1 MSKKKA
7 RKKTAAEK
15 RSYAQKS
22 LANNV
27 EKSMKRYLNDL
38 NGHSPNQLYDFFHG
52 KKLEYLSDYLNLDL
66 DLKTLQKQ
74 LILPSPPPKSHIK
87 AYLIKLRIF

>member
-27 EKSMKRYLNDL
+27 EKRMKRYLNDL
-38 NGHSPNQLYDFFHG
+38 NGHSPNQLYDFF
-52 KKLEYLSDYLNLDL
+52 
-66 DLKTLQKQ
+66 LQEVEKPFFDVVMQ
-74 LILPSPPPKSHIK
+74 TNGFPKESFPNSPFAWMETRKYTK
-87 AYLIKLRIF
+87 NR

>member
-7 RKKTAAEK
+7 RKKSAAEK

-38 NGHSPNQLYDFFHG
+38 NGHSPNQLYDFFLQEVEKPFFDVVMQHTDWNITQASNMLG
-52 KKLEYLSDYLNLDL
+52 MNRVTLRNRLKKYKLD
-66 DLKTLQKQ
+66 
-74 LILPSPPPKSHIK
+74 
-87 AYLIKLRIF
+87 